1 MSDQTDEHEDP
12 LHVLAICGS
21 LREHS
26 YTRLGLERALEAAES
41 SGVSTEL
48 LDLRE
53 WELPLFDADIE
64 TADAGDAAEFAARVR
79 AADAIILGS
88 PMYHGSYSS
97 PLKTALDYCGFDEF
111 ADKTVGL
118 LAVSGGAFPVTAL
131 DHMRSVCR
139 ALNAWVLPHEAAI
152 ARPQSAFDGTEFA
165 DERLEERVATLG
177 RRVVQYANIEPDP
190 DSFESDQNVG
200 A

>member
-1 MSDQTDEHEDP
+1 MSDQTDEREDS

-41 SGVSTEL
+41 GGASTEMH
-48 LDLRE
+48 DLRE
-53 WELPLFDADIE
+53 WELPLFDADSE
-64 TADAGDAAEFAARVR
+64 TSDAGDAAEFAARVR

-97 PLKTALDYCGFDEF
+97 PLKNALDYCGFDEF

-152 ARPQSAFDGTEFA
+152 ARPQSAFDGTDFA